1 MPNIG
6 IIRDILLIITIY
18 PYNIQ
23 IISAYIPISS
33 RIPLKVSIMNL
44 LIHYQRSMWLA
55 YSES

>member
-44 LIHYQRSMWLA
+44 LIYYQRSMWLA